1 MNYIKIC
8 LAAACILRLCSP
20 LSVALAGSVTQP
32 GSTLGTAPG
41 AALHARRK
49 MAKNRPQERSKIS

>member
-41 AALHARRK
+41 AACTQDEKWRK
-49 MAKNRPQERSKIS
+49 IVRKNAAK